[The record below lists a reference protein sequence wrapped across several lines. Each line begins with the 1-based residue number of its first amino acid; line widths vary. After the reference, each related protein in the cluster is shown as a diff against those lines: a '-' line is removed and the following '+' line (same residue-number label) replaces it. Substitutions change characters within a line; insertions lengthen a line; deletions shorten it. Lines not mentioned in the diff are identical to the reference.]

1 LKALALVATLVTGAL
16 LLYSTADF
24 AEWGSVDSP
33 PNRHVSVYYV
43 ENAVQETHVPNIV
56 TAVLGDYR
64 GYDTMF
70 ELVVIYC
77 AGTAVMA
84 ILRRRDDE
92 GEEGTGKEGD
102 AS

>member
-1 LKALALVATLVTGAL
+1 MKSLALVATFVTGAL

-24 AEWGSVDSP
+24 AEWGSPQSP
-33 PNRHVSVYYV
+33 PNAHVSVRYIEKAV
-43 ENAVQETHVPNIV
+43 EETHVPNLV

-84 ILRRRDDE
+84 ILRRREDE
-92 GEEGTGKEGD
+92 TDSEED